1 MMTTIT
7 GIVEEEELPIA
18 LVPTV
23 PRLKFHEAPL
33 YFMSESGLTQQEY
46 QNQVFMKG

>member
-1 MMTTIT
+1 MTTISA
-7 GIVEEEELPIA
+7 IIEEEELPIA
-18 LVPTV
+18 LIPSV

-46 QNQVFMKG
+46 QNQVLMKG